1 MFTSSSIAE
10 LTTNEIYY
18 KFDKLSK
25 GGMLYDQHLLIAETI
40 ETIKPR
46 KILEIGVQLG
56 CTSAFILEYLSLR
69 NMNETKLDSID
80 IISQFKNPNTGLI
93 NKIGEE
99 VEKHN
104 APTKNWRL
112 LTGAP
117 IVYIY
122 DKVQTD
128 YDLCIIDTSHKY
140 PGEIIDFL
148 SSLPLLSKEATV
160 FIHDI
165 AMTRE
170 GKYSDVTSM
179 LFSAIPGKKK
189 IPETNYFHAEK
200 PNIGCIKLDPDIFDK
215 LLGVFNLL
223 TVTWQF
229 PLDINYLNKLHSVF
243 NNIYTQD
250 CMRLFTIACYKFTNS
265 DINLLSHNN
274 CPVCTENNESTATIA
289 NENGNCQR
297 CKSTSSERIFRK
309 FINENPDFFSNKSI
323 LLDKSSK
330 ILSKQSINNSKDIID
345 FSFYNSSQN
354 DKYDIIILDYTTTS
368 KEICELIISNINSI
382 LSEDGALLFIGDKSA
397 LMSTNFNRKIYYS
410 ADFLTGIFAPIYILS
425 KKEITLENI
434 MTKK

>member
-10 LTTNEIYY
+10 SITNEIYY

-25 GGMLYDQHLLIAETI
+25 GGMAYDQHLLIAETI
-40 ETIKPR
+40 ETIKPK
-46 KILEIGVQLG
+46 KILEIGVQVG

-69 NMNETKLDSID
+69 NMNETKLDSVD
-80 IISQFKNPNTGLI
+80 IISEFRNPNTGII

-99 VEKHN
+99 VENQN
-104 APTKNWRL
+104 APTKNWQL
-112 LTGAP
+112 FTGAP
-117 IVYIY
+117 IIYIY

-148 SSLPLLSKEATV
+148 SSLPLLRQEATV

-170 GKYSDVTSM
+170 CEYSDVTSM

-189 IPETNYFHAEK
+189 LPETNYFAGGK
-200 PNIGCIKLDPDIFDK
+200 PNIGRVKLDPDIFDK

-223 TVTWQF
+223 TVTWQYQLHF
-229 PLDINYLNKLHSVF
+229 NYLNKLHSVF

-265 DINLLSHNN
+265 DISLLSYNN
-274 CPVCTENNESTATIA
+274 CAVCTENNESTATVA
-289 NENGNCQR
+289 NENGICPRCQ
-297 CKSTSSERIFRK
+297 STSSERLFRK
-309 FINENPDFFSNKSI
+309 LINENSDFFSNKSI

-330 ILSKQSINNSKDIID
+330 ILSKQSLSNGKDISD
-345 FSFYNSSQN
+345 LSLYNSDQD
-354 DKYDIIILDYTTTS
+354 DKYDIIILDSTTTS
-368 KEICELIISNINSI
+368 EVICKSIISNINNM
-382 LSEDGALLFIGDKSA
+382 LPEDGILLFMGNKSA
-397 LMSTNFNRKIYYS
+397 LMSINLNTEVYNS
-410 ADFLTGIFAPIYILS
+410 ADFLTGIFAPIYIVS
-425 KKEITLENI
+425 KK
-434 MTKK
+434 KK